1 MRGVGHLNIPELLV
15 MIIQSIKEDPFE
27 RLVKVS
33 EPITYSVV
41 NRYFFPEYEKED
53 LLQEAR
59 GALLRAAEAYDINEE
74 MPFLRYYHM
83 CLTNC
88 FNRLLRKNHA
98 NKRKVHL
105 ETTSLDEL
113 IEEAGP
119 HVQGTSSNSTSP
131 EEVAIARE
139 TYSNYL
145 IELSP
150 FEKEVFFLFIE
161 GHTRSEIAEELD
173 ITLRKVQ
180 NALHRCQIKLRSAI
194 NK

>member
-1 MRGVGHLNIPELLV
+1 MRGVGQLNVPELLV

-41 NRYFFPEYEKED
+41 NRYFFPEYETED

-59 GALLRAAEAYDINEE
+59 GVLLRAVEAYHIDEE

-88 FNRLLRKNHA
+88 FNQLLRKSHA

-105 ETTSLDEL
+105 EMTSLDEL
-113 IEEAGP
+113 IEKAG
-119 HVQGTSSNSTSP
+119 HHIQGTSSISTYP

-139 TYSNYL
+139 TYSSYL

-161 GHTRSEIAEELD
+161 GHTRSEIAKELNV
-173 ITLRKVQ
+173 TLRKVQ